1 MQKKSDSK
9 ANIFR
14 ITFFFLDSINVIK
27 EVLIHA
33 SLTNSTKRESLKL
46 LPKTIKYLWSTQG

>member
-9 ANIFR
+9 AKIFR
-14 ITFFFLDSINVIK
+14 IIFFFLDSINVIK